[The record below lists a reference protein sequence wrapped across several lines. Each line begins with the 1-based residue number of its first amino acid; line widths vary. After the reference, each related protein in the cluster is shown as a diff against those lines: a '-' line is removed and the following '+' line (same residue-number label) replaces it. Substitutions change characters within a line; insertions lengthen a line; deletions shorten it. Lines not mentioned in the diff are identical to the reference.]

1 MLLLE
6 LFVGAELF
14 VTLAQKGAMMAVAQW
29 QVVDDMCI
37 HLDTKQRDWQTDGQ
51 KCDINIMLIAEHAG
65 GWFCTFISIHS
76 RKMLF

>member
-37 HLDTKQRDWQTDGQ
+37 HLDTKQRD
-51 KCDINIMLIAEHAG
+51 
-65 GWFCTFISIHS
+65 
-76 RKMLF
+76 